1 MGIENDRMVDENTNR
16 DEGGNNEKKH
26 KEEAFAKEQNRSEMG
41 GVLGCRPKYVLTII
55 FKFSALYFPLQHSR
69 EDVMLEQILSVA
81 RICENVESLDTSQ
94 LHFFMNE
101 FDKRPLSNLYK
112 TSNRVSNCT
121 REFSNNLSAH
131 EYSFTDPVSNI
142 DH

>member
-1 MGIENDRMVDENTNR
+1 MRILIGTREEIMRRSTKRKHLRRNR
-16 DEGGNNEKKH
+16 TVPK
-26 KEEAFAKEQNRSEMG
+26 MG